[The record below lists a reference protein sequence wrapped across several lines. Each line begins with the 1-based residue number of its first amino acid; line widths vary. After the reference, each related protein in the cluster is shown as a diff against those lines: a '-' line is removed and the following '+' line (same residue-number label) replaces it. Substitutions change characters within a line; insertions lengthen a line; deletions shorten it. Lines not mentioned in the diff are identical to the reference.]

1 MKILITGSAGFIGYH
16 LAKYLLKDKKH
27 KIFGLDSLNSYYSLS
42 LKKNRLKEL
51 LKFKNFKFFKI
62 NLKNKTKT
70 TPLFEKNKFD
80 IVIHLAAQA
89 GVRYSVQN
97 PQSYLD
103 NNIISFFNILDLAR
117 KFKIKHFIFASTSS
131 VYGDQPK
138 FPTHENC
145 NTDKPLSFYAAT
157 KKSNEVLAHSY
168 SNIFKLPCTG
178 LRFFTVYGPYGRP
191 DMALFK
197 FTKNILKNRKIELF
211 NSGNHDRDFTY
222 IDDICEFI
230 VRILNKPLNDKI
242 PFNVINLGN
251 GKSRKLKDYISNLEK
266 SLGKKS
272 IKINL
277 KLQKGDILKT
287 HADIKKIAK
296 KTKYKPKTKIE
307 DGITKFVD
315 WYKSYYK

>member
-16 LAKYLLKDKKH
+16 LAKHLLKDKKH

-62 NLKNKTKT
+62 NLKNKTKIT
-70 TPLFEKNKFD
+70 SLFEKNKFD

-157 KKSNEVLAHSY
+157 KKSNEVLAYSY

-191 DMALFK
+191 DMAYYK
-197 FTKNILKNRKIELF
+197 FCNLIKKNKTINVF
-211 NSGNHDRDFTY
+211 NKGKHKRSFTY
-222 IDDICEFI
+222 IDDAVSNLFLILKNAKKINTIKTPVLNIGNPKTRTLTEFI
-230 VRILNKPLNDKI
+230 NILEKKLFKKSKKKFLKRQPGDVLETKAI
-242 PFNVINLGN
+242 INFER
-251 GKSRKLKDYISNLEK
+251 KKLKLFFNTELEE
-266 SLGKKS
+266 G
-272 IKINL
+272 
-277 KLQKGDILKT
+277 
-287 HADIKKIAK
+287 
-296 KTKYKPKTKIE
+296 IE
-307 DGITKFVD
+307 KFVK
-315 WYKSYYK
+315 WHNSYH

>member
-16 LAKYLLKDKKH
+16 LAKHLLKDKKH

-62 NLKNKTKT
+62 NLKNKTKIT
-70 TPLFEKNKFD
+70 SLFEKNKFD

-157 KKSNEVLAHSY
+157 KKSNEVLAYSY

-230 VRILNKPLNDKI
+230 VRILKKPLNHNI

-251 GKSRKLKDYISNLEK
+251 GKSRKLKALD
-266 SLGKKS
+266 S
-272 IKINL
+272 IQL
-277 KLQKGDILKT
+277 L
-287 HADIKKIAK
+287 
-296 KTKYKPKTKIE
+296 
-307 DGITKFVD
+307 
-315 WYKSYYK
+315 